1 MPTITDLTYSAKTGS
16 KRDQSKEAMKK
27 RIDYIMGKA
36 SQIGSLGVN
45 ADSPKQVYD
54 EFMKLKEMFGKTTGN
69 NFMHY
74 AISFSQEDKITKDEV
89 ASIVDEFLSDK
100 RFYGYQ
106 IMYGIHDDTDNMHA
120 HVLINTVNMING
132 KKWHFDNPKRD
143 MLDMQIKLNIIAQK
157 YDCKIPE
164 KIKAYIDDIQVKT
177 ANQKRPKQEKS
188 VYEQEMQS
196 KGKSWKNLAKD
207 MVEYIA
213 KNSLD
218 IDDFI
223 INSKKCGY
231 DIYKN
236 KDDEYIITIKKI
248 NKKIS
253 LTKLS
258 LSIDELQKRFEYNMV
273 SGDKEL
279 MKENIQR
286 LSKKT
291 SLNKK
296 LDDINQKAKS
306 YEKAYKSQDKNRQ
319 LYYKD
324 LANDL
329 KKYIREHSHLKEK
342 EEIALLSLI
351 KYSLNSHKTLGE
363 ALGYLDGLGIKT
375 EINTNQDINNI
386 IFDIDGYKISTSY
399 LKIDIEN
406 ELNKSVSWKYE
417 MYQDIKQSLYKAT
430 NKEEFEDELKKF
442 GIKMTWTQERAYIT
456 FEDKYGNRRRNNK
469 FYPPEKFSK
478 QAFEESFKK
487 NKENQIKKTQKKEEY
502 EQKRLEYE
510 KNKKY
515 YKALDDLYIISAIFK
530 IVNFLAPKHQIGGD
544 TPIIAK
550 MISSLADEKARRKEM
565 KKGTSLNERSR

>member
-143 MLDMQIKLNIIAQK
+143 MLQMQIKLNIIAQK

-207 MVEYIA
+207 MIEYIA
-213 KNSLD
+213 KNSVD

-248 NKKIS
+248 NKKVS

-258 LSIDELQKRFEYNMV
+258 LSIDELQKRFEYNML

-329 KKYIREHSHLKEK
+329 KNYIREHSHLKEK

-363 ALGYLDGLGIKT
+363 ALSCLDGLGIKA
-375 EINTNQDINNI
+375 EINTNDINNI
-386 IFDIDGYKISTSY
+386 IFDIEGYKISTSY

-417 MYQDIKQSLYKAT
+417 MYQNIKQSLYKAT

-478 QAFEESFKK
+478 QAFEESFEK

-515 YKALDDLYIISAIFK
+515 YKALDDLYIISVIFK
-530 IVNFLAPKHQIGGD
+530 IVNSLAPRHQIGGD

>member
-143 MLDMQIKLNIIAQK
+143 MLQMQIKLNIIAQK

-213 KNSLD
+213 KNSVD

-258 LSIDELQKRFEYNMV
+258 LSIGELQKRFEYNIV

-363 ALGYLDGLGIKT
+363 ALSYLDGLGIKT
-375 EINTNQDINNI
+375 EINTNDINNI

-417 MYQDIKQSLYKAT
+417 MYQNIKQSLYKAT

-510 KNKKY
+510 KNKKH

-530 IVNFLAPKHQIGGD
+530 IVNSLAPKHQIGGD